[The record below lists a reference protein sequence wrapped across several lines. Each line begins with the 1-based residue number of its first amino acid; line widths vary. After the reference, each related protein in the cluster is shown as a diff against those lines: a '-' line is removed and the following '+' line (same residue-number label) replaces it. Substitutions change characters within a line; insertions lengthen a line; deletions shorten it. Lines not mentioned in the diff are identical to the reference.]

1 MTFGSLPF
9 LSTMYTPHG
18 KEYKK
23 IPFEI
28 NHHSHSKERYEAYHD
43 YYTKHP
49 KLTIGG
55 PTYRFVKEAMR
66 KQMEIIDSTFTFT
79 IPVFCQSAG
88 CDKVVS
94 TAVAEH
100 FFENHQGDPVPP
112 KFEIID
118 NAYHDLINE
127 SDEFRIRSLSN
138 ALDFLFD

>member
-1 MTFGSLPF
+1 
-9 LSTMYTPHG
+9 
-18 KEYKK
+18 
-23 IPFEI
+23 
-28 NHHSHSKERYEAYHD
+28 
-43 YYTKHP
+43 
-49 KLTIGG
+49 
-55 PTYRFVKEAMR
+55 MR

-79 IPVFCQSAG
+79 IPVYCQSAG

-127 SDEFRIRSLSN
+127 SDEFRIRSLSK